1 MTHMNDTEPCCPPAC
16 CDMRGMLSFMILWI
30 VSKGERYGQEVAKEL
45 SKRRGGKPNPGTLY
59 PALKEL
65 EAKGMVVSRS
75 LGRKRYYCLTDE
87 GRKELETA
95 CRYFCQAFGE
105 IVRETSP

>member
-1 MTHMNDTEPCCPPAC
+1 MDDAEPCCPPRC

-30 VSKGERYGQEVAKEL
+30 VSKGEKYGQEVASEL
-45 SKRRGGKPNPGTLY
+45 ATRRGGKPNPGTLY

-65 EAKGMVVSRS
+65 EAKGMIVSRN
-75 LGRKRYYCLTDE
+75 LGRRRYYSLTEE

-95 CRYFCQAFGE
+95 CRYFCRAFGE
-105 IVRETSP
+105 VLRETRA